1 MKIRDLVLLLSLA
14 SLPVHADIL
23 SVADAA
29 MLTKAIEQLEQ
40 LRSQYQLLSQTY
52 STAQSQ
58 LENMQQLKNFNSGH
72 YGFGGLANSHADL
85 NARQWSP
92 NTWDDALHNIA
103 GGNPARYQ
111 ELVKAYQRN
120 HVILDDATY
129 RKGASLTRLKEYKNN
144 VAVNQAV
151 SVQATYAFNEVNRH
165 LKAIHD
171 LSNHIDKAANT
182 KAAID
187 LNSRLLAEIAYIQT
201 ENLKLQTLMSQQV
214 AQESSTTLATENDNV
229 RFNALPDE

>member
-1 MKIRDLVLLLSLA
+1 MKHYALLLLSLL
-14 SLPVHADIL
+14 SMPLHADIL

-29 MLTKAIEQLEQ
+29 MLVKAMEQLEQ

-52 STAQSQ
+52 NTAQSQ
-58 LENMQQLKNFNSGH
+58 LEGIQQLKQFNSGH
-72 YGFGGLANSHADL
+72 YGFGGLANGAADL
-85 NARQWSP
+85 NARQWSA
-92 NTWDDALHNIA
+92 NTWEDALHNIA

-111 ELVKAYQRN
+111 ELVKAYQKN

-129 RKGASLTRLKEYKNN
+129 RKGASSERLTQYKNN

-182 KAAID
+182 KAAVD

-201 ENLKLQTLMSQQV
+201 ENLKLQTLLSQQA
-214 AQESSTTLATENDNV
+214 AQGGSNDLAMDNDSV
-229 RFNALPDE
+229 RFNTLPD

>member
-1 MKIRDLVLLLSLA
+1 MKCYALLLLSLL
-14 SLPVHADIL
+14 SMPLHADIL

-29 MLTKAIEQLEQ
+29 MLVKAIEQLEQ

-58 LENMQQLKNFNSGH
+58 LEGIQQLKQFNSGH
-72 YGFGGLANSHADL
+72 YGFGGMANGAADL
-85 NARQWSP
+85 NARQWSA

-111 ELVKAYQRN
+111 ELVKTYQKN

-129 RKGASLTRLKEYKNN
+129 RKGASSERLTQYKNN

-182 KAAID
+182 KAAVD

-201 ENLKLQTLMSQQV
+201 ENLKLQTLLSQQA
-214 AQESSTTLATENDNV
+214 AQGGSNDLAMDNDSV
-229 RFNALPDE
+229 RFNTLPD

>member
-1 MKIRDLVLLLSLA
+1 MKRYAMLLLSLL
-14 SLPVHADIL
+14 SMPLYADIL

-29 MLTKAIEQLEQ
+29 MLVKAIEQLEQ

-52 STAQSQ
+52 TTAQSQ
-58 LENMQQLKNFNSGH
+58 LEGIQQLKQFNSGH
-72 YGFGGLANSHADL
+72 YGFGGLANSAADL
-85 NARQWSP
+85 NARQWSA
-92 NTWDDALHNIA
+92 NTWEDALHNIA

-111 ELVKAYQRN
+111 ELVNAYQKN

-129 RKGASLTRLKEYKNN
+129 RKGASSERLTQYKNN

-171 LSNHIDKAANT
+171 LSNHIDKAVNT
-182 KAAID
+182 KAAVD

-201 ENLKLQTLMSQQV
+201 ENLKLQTLLSQQA
-214 AQESSTTLATENDNV
+214 AQGGSNDLAMDNDSV
-229 RFNALPDE
+229 RFNTLPD

>member
-1 MKIRDLVLLLSLA
+1 MTRYTLLLLSLL
-14 SLPVHADIL
+14 SMPLYADIL

-29 MLTKAIEQLEQ
+29 MLVKAMEQLEQ

-58 LENMQQLKNFNSGH
+58 LEGIQQLKQFNSGH
-72 YGFGGLANSHADL
+72 YGFGGMANGAADL
-85 NARQWSP
+85 NARQWSA
-92 NTWDDALHNIA
+92 NTWEDALHNIA

-111 ELVKAYQRN
+111 ELVNAYQKN

-129 RKGASLTRLKEYKNN
+129 RKGASSERLTQYKSN

-182 KAAID
+182 KAAVD

-201 ENLKLQTLMSQQV
+201 ENLKLQTLLSQQA
-214 AQESSTTLATENDNV
+214 AQGGSNDLAMDNDSV
-229 RFNALPDE
+229 RFNTLPD

>member
-1 MKIRDLVLLLSLA
+1 MKRYAMLLLSLL
-14 SLPVHADIL
+14 SMPLYADIL

-29 MLTKAIEQLEQ
+29 MLVKAIEQLEQ

-52 STAQSQ
+52 TTAQSQ
-58 LENMQQLKNFNSGH
+58 LEGIQQLKQFNSGH
-72 YGFGGLANSHADL
+72 YGFGGLANSAADL
-85 NARQWSP
+85 NARQWSA
-92 NTWDDALHNIA
+92 NTWEDALHNIA

-111 ELVKAYQRN
+111 ELVNAYQKN

-129 RKGASLTRLKEYKNN
+129 RKGASSERLTQYKNN

-182 KAAID
+182 KAAVD

-201 ENLKLQTLMSQQV
+201 ENLKLQTLLSQQA
-214 AQESSTTLATENDNV
+214 AQGGSNDLAMDNDSV
-229 RFNALPDE
+229 RFNTLPD